1 MDMLEAWIRFINDP
15 SSDIVKKLEID
26 IPEIKQAKD
35 ELIRL
40 SRDKKEVELYE
51 QRKFTILDKV
61 NDLENIE

>member
-1 MDMLEAWIRFINDP
+1 MLEAWIRFINDP